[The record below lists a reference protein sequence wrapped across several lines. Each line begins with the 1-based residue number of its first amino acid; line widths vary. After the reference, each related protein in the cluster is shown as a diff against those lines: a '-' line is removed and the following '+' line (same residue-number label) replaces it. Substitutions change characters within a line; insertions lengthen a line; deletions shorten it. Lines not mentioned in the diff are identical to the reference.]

1 MTSTAAVVIAVIAA
15 TVIAVIAATVP
26 TVATV
31 IYVTAVIVLKTVN
44 VWDST
49 VAVVTDQAAIVVNV
63 TDVAL
68 TTAGEMSVIISPL
81 IGGFVS
87 SATLVTDVAINADD
101 ESLRMYT

>member
-15 TVIAVIAATVP
+15 IAATAP

-31 IYVTAVIVLKTVN
+31 HVIYVTAAIVVKTVN

-49 VAVVTDQAAIVVNV
+49 VAVETDQAAIVVNV
-63 TDVAL
+63 MDVAL